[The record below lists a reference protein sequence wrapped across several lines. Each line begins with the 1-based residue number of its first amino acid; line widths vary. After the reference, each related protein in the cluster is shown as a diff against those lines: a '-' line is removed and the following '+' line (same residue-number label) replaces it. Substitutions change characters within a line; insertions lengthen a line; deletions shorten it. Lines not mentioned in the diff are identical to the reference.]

1 MQKFND
7 KYLEKYRLGNNA
19 TDEEWEIVKDLLC
32 YGNLHDKEAAKIC
45 YKNITENKKWYYN
58 INKDEELI
66 PVKVFFGFIIAFGA
80 LAAYYGIMDDII
92 APLINFQGYS
102 LTNHLPS
109 TINMILSGAMVIVS
123 DIATVKII
131 NKLGYENDIN
141 QLQKSLEKLVYP
153 NRKTSLKDKILSL
166 FSRKAKKEVEV
177 NQSLANYVNNE
188 LAQKGSNQDEEIIK
202 RQNEEHASAFVK
214 LVGEDMKSII
224 ANPYPNCEEDLDALH
239 NLANEYVEN
248 IIKEQEAKLTSK
260 IALKLSGS
268 KDFYGKL
275 NDLEA
280 KIKRNMEINKM
291 RKYNDGYLSDIIK
304 DGAKAVEQP
313 QQIYNGPVGGGH
325 IPTVEEQFQADLQ
338 VPTNDTGSARKLKPN
353 N

>member
-58 INKDEELI
+58 INKDEGII
-66 PVKVFFGFIIAFGA
+66 PVNVFSCFIITFGA

-102 LTNHLPS
+102 LTFHLPS
-109 TINMILSGAMVIVS
+109 TINMILSGAMAIAS

-131 NKLGYENDIN
+131 NKLGYENDID
-141 QLQKSLEKLVYP
+141 QLQKSLEKFVYP

-166 FSRKAKKEVEV
+166 FSRKVKKEVEV

-224 ANPYPNCEEDLDALH
+224 ANPYPNCEEDLDTLH

-248 IIKEQEAKLTSK
+248 IVKEQEANLTSK

-268 KDFYGKL
+268 KDFYGRL

-304 DGAKAVEQP
+304 DSSKAVEQP
-313 QQIYNGPVGGGH
+313 QQIYNGPVIDGH
-325 IPTVEEQFQADLQ
+325 IPTIEEQFCDDLQ
-338 VPTNDTGSARKLKPN
+338 VPTKDTGSARKLKPN

>member
-19 TDEEWEIVKDLLC
+19 TDEEWEIVKDLLS

-58 INKDEELI
+58 INKNEELI
-66 PVKVFFGFIIAFGA
+66 LIKVFSCFIIAFGA

-92 APLINFQGYS
+92 APLINFQRHS
-102 LTNHLPS
+102 LTFYLPS
-109 TINMILSGAMVIVS
+109 TINMILSGAMVIAS

-131 NKLGYENDIN
+131 NKLGYENDID
-141 QLQKSLEKLVYP
+141 QLQKSLEKFVYP
-153 NRKTSLKDKILSL
+153 NLKTSLKDKILSL
-166 FSRKAKKEVEV
+166 FSRKVKKEVEV
-177 NQSLANYVNNE
+177 NQSLADYVNNE

-224 ANPYPNCEEDLDALH
+224 ANPYPNCEEDLDTLH
-239 NLANEYVEN
+239 SLANEYVES
-248 IIKEQEAKLTSK
+248 IVKEQEANLTSK
-260 IALKLSGS
+260 IALKISGS

-280 KIKRNMEINKM
+280 RIKRNMEINKM

-304 DGAKAVEQP
+304 GGAKTLEQSK
-313 QQIYNGPVGGGH
+313 QVYNGPVVNGH

-338 VPTNDTGSARKLKPN
+338 VPTNDTDSARKLKLN

>member
-58 INKDEELI
+58 INKDDGII
-66 PVKVFFGFIIAFGA
+66 PINVFSCFIITFGA

-102 LTNHLPS
+102 LTFHLPS
-109 TINMILSGAMVIVS
+109 TINMILSGAMAIAS

-131 NKLGYENDIN
+131 NKLGYENDID
-141 QLQKSLEKLVYP
+141 QLQKNLEKFVYP

-166 FSRKAKKEVEV
+166 FSRKVKKEVEV

-224 ANPYPNCEEDLDALH
+224 ANPYPNCEEDLNALH

-248 IIKEQEAKLTSK
+248 IVKEQEANLTSK

-268 KDFYGKL
+268 KDFYGRL

-304 DGAKAVEQP
+304 DSSKAVEQP
-313 QQIYNGPVGGGH
+313 QQIYNGPVIDGH
-325 IPTVEEQFQADLQ
+325 IPTIEEQFCDDLQ
-338 VPTNDTGSARKLKPN
+338 VPTKDTGSARKIKPN

>member
-58 INKDEELI
+58 INKDDGII
-66 PVKVFFGFIIAFGA
+66 PINVFSCFIITFGA

-102 LTNHLPS
+102 LTFHLPS
-109 TINMILSGAMVIVS
+109 TINMILSGAMAIAS

-131 NKLGYENDIN
+131 NKLGYENDID
-141 QLQKSLEKLVYP
+141 QLQKSLEKFVYP

-166 FSRKAKKEVEV
+166 FSRKVKKEVEV

-224 ANPYPNCEEDLDALH
+224 ANPYPNCEEDLNALH

-248 IIKEQEAKLTSK
+248 IVKEQEANLTSK

-268 KDFYGKL
+268 KDFYGRL

-304 DGAKAVEQP
+304 DSSKAVEQP
-313 QQIYNGPVGGGH
+313 QQIYNGPVIDGH
-325 IPTVEEQFQADLQ
+325 IPTIEEQFCDDLQ
-338 VPTNDTGSARKLKPN
+338 VPTKDTGSARKLKPN